1 MCIRDSVFTPDGMS
15 YVATPHVEV
24 ADGVGAGDSF
34 TAQIRKE

>member
-1 MCIRDSVFTPDGMS
+1 MQVVSRALTDDG
-15 YVATPHVEV
+15 YGIGTPHVEV